1 MKDVGQAAK
10 GGDSAGTPE
19 FEEVLSRYP
28 SAREFMRRPQCAEWR
43 RARCAMKQVE
53 QRGKRAGQ
61 SLVEFALMLP
71 LLLIL
76 IANVVN
82 FAGFYYGKRALEHH
96 GVPFEPGLSVYLRA
110 VCEHATI
117 RCAVRAIMPLST

>member
-1 MKDVGQAAK
+1 
-10 GGDSAGTPE
+10 
-19 FEEVLSRYP
+19 
-28 SAREFMRRPQCAEWR
+28 
-43 RARCAMKQVE
+43 MKQVE

-71 LLLIL
+71 LLLLL

-110 VCEHATI
+110 VCEHATNHLRGCYPNDI
-117 RCAVRAIMPLST
+117 CEILLAQASYRRQPIHLTRRTLGVAAEMYFTNTVPEKP